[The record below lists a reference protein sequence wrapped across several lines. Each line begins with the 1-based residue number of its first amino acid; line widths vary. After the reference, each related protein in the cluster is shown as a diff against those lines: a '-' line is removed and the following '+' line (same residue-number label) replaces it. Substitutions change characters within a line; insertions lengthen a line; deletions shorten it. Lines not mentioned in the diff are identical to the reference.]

1 MLGSGRP
8 RPAKL
13 QDETS
18 RAGVA
23 ANVPV
28 RGIVRRDISGRS
40 GSGRPRPA
48 KLQDEP
54 SRAEMAPDALLTGRD
69 VRSRAEQ

>member
-40 GSGRPRPA
+40 GSGRPRRA
-48 KLQDEP
+48 KLKEVT
-54 SRAEMAPDALLTGRD
+54 SGAYVAPDALLTGRD